1 MSEKIVTLG
10 IDLSKHNFQCHAV
23 DQAGKCVFKKSL
35 TKKKLLEYVS
45 NLPKCTIVTE
55 ACGGAHYF
63 ARKFRELGHEAKMI
77 APVYVKP
84 YVKSNKNDPADAEAI
99 VEAASRPSMRYVGIK
114 EVWQQDLQS
123 IHRVRQRYIRNKT
136 ALTNEIRGLLFEYGI
151 RIPKGDSALI
161 TALREVLANENES
174 ITPMTKLLMQDLFS
188 ELLELKGKISTY
200 EEKLKDLAKKDD
212 SFKRLNPIRGLGLIS
227 ITALIIA
234 LADPQTF
241 KNGRHFSAWLGL
253 VPKHSG
259 TGGTN
264 RNLGISKRGDNY
276 IRSLLIHGAG
286 ASVRA
291 VIQKAVGR
299 KPLDPLEEWIFNLYQ
314 KKGTNK
320 TAVAL
325 ANKNARIA
333 WAIMAHGKQYDVG
346 KATTYQNNV
355 AA

>member
-10 IDLSKHNFQCHAV
+10 IDLSKHYFQCHGV
-23 DQAGKCVFKKSL
+23 NQAGKCVFKKKL

-84 YVKSNKNDPADAEAI
+84 FVKSNKDDTADAEAI
-99 VEAASRPSMRYVGIK
+99 VEAESRPSMRYVGIK
-114 EVWQQDLQS
+114 EVWQQDLQC
-123 IHRVRQRYIRNKT
+123 IHRVRQRLIKNKT
-136 ALTNEIRGLLFEYGI
+136 ALTNEIRGFLFEYGI
-151 RIPKGDSALI
+151 SFAKGDSALI
-161 TALREVLANENES
+161 KALRDVLSNENES
-174 ITPMTKLLMQDLFS
+174 VTPMTKLLMQDLSS
-188 ELLELKGKISTY
+188 EFIELQGRISTY
-200 EEKLKDLAKKDD
+200 DEKLKELAKKDD
-212 SFKRLNPIRGLGLIS
+212 TFKRLNPVRGLGLIS

-234 LADPQTF
+234 LADPHVF
-241 KNGRHFSAWLGL
+241 NNGRHFSAWLGL

-259 TGGTN
+259 TGGKN

-276 IRSLLIHGAG
+276 IRSLLIHGAR

-291 VIQKAVGR
+291 VCLKALKQ
-299 KPLDPLEEWIFNLYQ
+299 KPLDPLEKWIFGLYQ
-314 KKGTNK
+314 KKGMNK

-333 WAIMAHGKQYDVG
+333 WAIMAHGKKYDVG
-346 KATTYQNNV
+346 LATTYQNKV

>member
-10 IDLSKHNFQCHAV
+10 IDLSKHYFQCHAV
-23 DQAGKCVFKKSL
+23 DKAGNCLFMKTL

-45 NLPKCTIVTE
+45 NLSKCTIVTE

-84 YVKSNKNDPADAEAI
+84 FVKSNKNDAADAEAI
-99 VEAASRPSMRYVGIK
+99 VEADSRPNMRYVGIK
-114 EVWQQDLQS
+114 EVWQQDLQC
-123 IHRVRQRYIRNKT
+123 IHRVRERLIKGKT
-136 ALTNEIRGLLFEYGI
+136 ALTNEIRGFLLEYGI
-151 RIPKGDSALI
+151 SFAKGDSALVK
-161 TALREVLANENES
+161 ALREVLSNENES
-174 ITPMTKLLMQDLFS
+174 VTPMTKLLMQDLFS
-188 ELLELKGKISTY
+188 EFIELQGRISTY
-200 EEKLKDLAKKDD
+200 DEKLKKIARKDD

-234 LADPQTF
+234 LADPKVF

-259 TGGTN
+259 TGGKN
-264 RNLGISKRGDNY
+264 RNLGISKRGDRY
-276 IRSLLIHGAG
+276 FRSLLIHGA
-286 ASVRA
+286 RA
-291 VIQKAVGR
+291 VVWAVR
-299 KPLDPLEEWIFNLYQ
+299 KKVASQKPLDPLEKWIYGLYQ

-325 ANKNARIA
+325 ANKNARMA

-346 KATTYQNNV
+346 LATTYQNNV